1 MRSRRVAFRTDLVIG
16 CRSGSRRWALVD
28 PAADPGHGGGQRR
41 EPGCGL
47 RCLHRHRQPG
57 RDDATGPFP
66 DGNRH
71 HGPLRRL
78 PVQCQ
83 KLQQRRQRRRQRRL
97 FQPGPDVELR
107 AQRKPGFEAGA
118 GGGFL
123 FRVGAQL
130 LQRMGRQILCPER
143 EHHDAGGQP
152 DHRLQDRRLAV
163 RRRRRQRGSRQA
175 ERAGGGQHAAR
186 TRRRAAQVRRLR
198 RGLRLQPRGALHA
211 EPPDPR
217 GGHLRLAGRIWTSRT
232 RCASRTWTARSWGRR

>member
-1 MRSRRVAFRTDLVIG
+1 MTACGRPVGSSRRRKSDDPVYFKNCFEFHRLCRTGPAASGRIERVFRLEFNVKKQGGLHEKMRSRWVDFRIDLVFG
-16 CRSGSRRWALVD
+16 CWSGSRRWVLVN

-41 EPGCGL
+41 EPGDGV

-97 FQPGPDVELR
+97 FQPGPDAELR

-118 GGGFL
+118 GGGVL
-123 FRVGAQL
+123 FRVGA
-130 LQRMGRQILCPER
+130 RITPTN
-143 EHHDAGGQP
+143 GQ
-152 DHRLQDRRLAV
+152 AN
-163 RRRRRQRGSRQA
+163 
-175 ERAGGGQHAAR
+175 
-186 TRRRAAQVRRLR
+186 TM
-198 RGLRLQPRGALHA
+198 
-211 EPPDPR
+211 
-217 GGHLRLAGRIWTSRT
+217 SRT
-232 RCASRTWTARSWGRR
+232 RASRRWRSTRPSVTKSPTGCRSAEASARCRAI